1 MNSGTLRHRLQVECI
16 TKVSDGL
23 GGFVNQYV
31 TLFTTWG
38 SVWGIKGDVQLEGGR
53 TTSAITHRIRIRFRR
68 TFKTSW
74 RFKDLFN
81 GKYYT
86 VVTSPLDVGD
96 THEYLEMSCKEVS
109 V

>member
-1 MNSGTLRHRLQVECI
+1 MQSGSLRHRLQVEAI

-23 GGFVNQYV
+23 GGFVTSYV
-31 TLFTTWG
+31 TLFTCFG
-38 SVWGIKGDVQLEGGR
+38 SVWGEKGSTQLEGGR
-53 TTSAITHRIRIRFRR
+53 ATSAITHRIRIRYRRNFR
-68 TFKTSW
+68 TAW

-81 GKYYT
+81 GKYYS
-86 VVTSPLDVGD
+86 VVTAPLDVGD